1 MGMPR
6 PRVPHRSSPVL
17 RCCLPAACLVLISCG
32 GGNGGNGNGGG
43 PAQTAQSCGG
53 TLPDPQAMANWI
65 PRQGAH
71 WAYFLPTANW
81 LAVESTNSIDISSP
95 VGDAISSIGFA
106 YGPLLP
112 TTLAGVEDI
121 LWMGYTSHQVIS
133 QSQPFPG
140 GVGQEQVVEFIGV
153 WKGNGQQ
160 MHGIAVDGVGNQ
172 QVEIT
177 LIQANV
183 AVWAA
188 DQCTLTL
195 VRNHTSFLG

>member
-6 PRVPHRSSPVL
+6 PRVARWSSSVL
-17 RCCLPAACLVLISCG
+17 RWSLVAGSLAVVSCG

-53 TLPDPQAMANWI
+53 TLPDPQAMANWTA
-65 PRQGAH
+65 RQGAH
-71 WAYFLPTANW
+71 WAYFLPTPSW
-81 LAVESTNSIDISSP
+81 LAVESANSIDISSP
-95 VGDAISSIGFA
+95 VGDAIATTGFA
-106 YGPLLP
+106 FGPLP

-121 LWMGYTSHQVIS
+121 IWMGYTSHQVLT

-140 GVGQEQVVEFIGV
+140 GPGQEQVVEFLGV
-153 WKGNGQQ
+153 WKTTGHE
-160 MHGIAVDGVGNQ
+160 MHGISVAGLGNQ
-172 QVEIT
+172 QMEVT

-183 AVWAA
+183 EVWAA

-195 VRNHTSFLG
+195 VRNHTSYLG